1 MEVTDLQ
8 TFKDEKVHPLV
19 LLRTYLRLFGPA
31 ALEWEPFV
39 VKRSVE
45 DRLKI
50 NISRVNYLKLLAAI
64 TVANHDNFWNS
75 WETFHAV
82 SQALAGKIPSVSH
95 IDNQSVSDFM
105 MAVDSANA
113 IRQDLGSL
121 GDLPDFSEE
130 VRRYMAAQL
139 HESGIW
145 YVPEPL
151 EFLNPLISK
160 VTQICGE
167 CGNEEEPKEDGL
179 CSYCTDRYN
188 TDSLL
193 KFEPDDELKKK
204 FNGSKVKVVTKIPTA
219 GVQKSLLRALSK
231 GGEVLEETADDICAA
246 KILDGFRDLEGYRNQ
261 LRTSKTAGI
270 ANAPKAVAAHNL
282 ANPDNEVK
290 IPGTQSK
297 NPQSPI
303 MKHVNP
309 VSVGGTALLG
319 AALLRGR
326 PGAAGK
332 FLQTAKE
339 VVTKPVTSIGRSM
352 RAGAS
357 YVGPGA
363 DDFARNAAQSKRVEL
378 MSDSLRSLNESLGAQ
393 AGKTGPLVGQVDQFK
408 VLEGAGA
415 PASTLAGRLRQSGF
429 LSAGRQKYENVEV
442 GQDTAKRLRNLVSE
456 LDSAGEAGAQVDYK
470 KIENMYNE
478 LGSLARQQ
486 ASAGTARV
494 GKGGWY
500 YGPGERVVEVGAPAL
515 SAYGGYAEDEDPET
529 GRKRSV
535 GERLARAATMG
546 TVAAGTGALF
556 AGKNLGLSK
565 TNLLTGKGRSWFSAK
580 GIVPMAA
587 GMSVGS
593 TLENVGADVAGAGA
607 QQLDTAFGQK
617 KDEQS

>member
-1 MEVTDLQ
+1 
-8 TFKDEKVHPLV
+8 
-19 LLRTYLRLFGPA
+19 
-31 ALEWEPFV
+31 
-39 VKRSVE
+39 
-45 DRLKI
+45 
-50 NISRVNYLKLLAAI
+50 LLAAI

-193 KFEPDDELKKK
+193 KFEPDDDLKKK
-204 FNGSKVKVVTKIPTA
+204 FNGSKVKVVTKLPTA
-219 GVQKSLLRALSK
+219 GVQKSLLRALSE
-231 GGEVLEETADDICAA
+231 GGEVLRETADDICAA
-246 KILDGFRDLEGYRNQ
+246 KILDGLRDLEEYRTQ
-261 LRTSKTAGI
+261 IRISKTAGI
-270 ANAPKAVAAHNL
+270 SGISKSVATNNKIDRFDDEDKLEPKEPTPAPYWKKA
-282 ANPDNEVK
+282 
-290 IPGTQSK
+290 I
-297 NPQSPI
+297 
-303 MKHVNP
+303 NP
-309 VSVGGTALLG
+309 VSVGGTALIG
-319 AALLRGR
+319 AALLRK

-339 VVTKPVTSIGRSM
+339 VVTKPVTSIRRGLST
-352 RAGAS
+352 GAN

-363 DDFARNAAQSKRVEL
+363 DEFTRGAAQSKRVEL
-378 MSDSLRSLNESLGAQ
+378 MSDSLRNLQTSLKSQ
-393 AGKTGPLVGQVDQFK
+393 AEAGRPLIGDIDQFK
-408 VLEGAGA
+408 ALEGGERGLGT
-415 PASTLAGRLRQSGF
+415 ASDSLRRSGF
-429 LSAGRQKYENVEV
+429 LSAGRQKFTNVQV
-442 GQDTAKRLRNLVSE
+442 DDAAAKRLNDLIQE
-456 LDSAGEAGAQVDYK
+456 MDTASAAGQQIDYN
-470 KIENMYNE
+470 KIRGLYDEF
-478 LGSLARQQ
+478 GQLARSQQ
-486 ASAGTARV
+486 QAGTAKLN
-494 GKGGWY
+494 KGLLY
-500 YGPGERVVEVGAPAL
+500 YAPGERVMEVGAPVMGFA
-515 SAYGGYAEDEDPET
+515 GGYTEDTDPET
-529 GRKRSV
+529 GRKRSTA
-535 GERLARAATMG
+535 ERLARGVAIG
-546 TVAAGTGALF
+546 GVAAGTGALF
-556 AGKNLGLSK
+556 GGRNLGLSK
-565 TNLLTGKGRSWFSAK
+565 TNLFSGTGRSGFSAK
-580 GIVPMAA
+580 SLVPAVG
-587 GMSVGS
+587 GMSLGQ

-607 QQLDTAFGQK
+607 RTIDTAFGQK